1 MAVAQRMSVED
12 YEQFV
17 LSGVEGAWELHDG
30 ILVEKLRMGAEHG
43 VIPMLLGHLLL
54 RQIDSARYQVV
65 SDLRVRR
72 PEATV
77 FLPDVMIIPAGLF
90 ELFRGRPG
98 TLAIFSDPLP
108 LVVEVWSPST
118 GRHDVETRIPVYQQR
133 GDLEIWR
140 IHPYERTV
148 TSWVRQD
155 DGSYQ
160 ETVYRNG
167 TIQLAALSGVEIA
180 VDDIFDF

>member
-1 MAVAQRMSVED
+1 MCPPAEPILGERSAPFRAEVAPFEARVSRRC
-12 YEQFV
+12 
-17 LSGVEGAWELHDG
+17 AR
-30 ILVEKLRMGAEHG
+30 ILE
-43 VIPMLLGHLLL
+43 P
-54 RQIDSARYQVV
+54 
-65 SDLRVRR
+65 
-72 PEATV
+72 
-77 FLPDVMIIPAGLF
+77 F
-90 ELFRGRPG
+90 
-98 TLAIFSDPLP
+98 FSDPLP

>member
-12 YEQFV
+12 YERFV

-30 ILVEKLRMGAEHG
+30 QLVEKPGMSAEHG

-54 RQIDSARYQVV
+54 NQIGRTRYQVV
-65 SDLRVRR
+65 AELRVRR
-72 PEATV
+72 PRATV
-77 FLPDVMIIPAGLF
+77 FLPDVMVVPAAMF
-90 ELFRGRPG
+90 DRFRGRPG

-108 LVVEVWSPST
+108 LVVEVWSRST
-118 GRHDVETRIPVYQQR
+118 GDYDVETKIPVYMER

-148 TSWVRQD
+148 TSWVRQG
-155 DGSYQ
+155 DGSYR
-160 ETVYRNG
+160 ETLYRGG
-167 TIQLAALSGVEIA
+167 TIALTALPGVT
-180 VDDIFDF
+180 VDVAEVFAF

>member
-1 MAVAQRMSVED
+1 MAVAQRMSMED

-17 LSGVEGAWELHDG
+17 VSGVEGAWELHDG
-30 ILVEKLRMGAEHG
+30 QLVEKLRMGAEHG

-54 RQIDSARYQVV
+54 LQIDRASYQVV
-65 SDLRVRR
+65 SELRVRR
-72 PEATV
+72 PLATV
-77 FLPDVMIIPAGLF
+77 FLPDLMIIPASMF
-90 ELFRGRPG
+90 EAFRGLPG
-98 TLAIFSDPLP
+98 TLAIFVDPLP

-118 GRHDVETRIPVYQQR
+118 GDYDVETNIPVYMQR

-155 DGSYQ
+155 DGTYR
-160 ETVYRNG
+160 ETVYRSG
-167 TIQLAALSGVEIA
+167 EIRLAALPGVEIA